1 MSMKMKSKFQMLV
14 FQLLLGLVFVNC
26 NKEDG
31 LTQSLDSRPFYMGVT
46 PWPADLTVEEV
57 NKTYAFINDHCDI
70 VSHHFN
76 EGIPYEE
83 FYKDLPLPRE
93 FLENIAFRKA
103 KTRSSQNVFLSVAA
117 LNISR
122 KDKDHYYKNSTTS
135 QNIKEGWGKLNM
147 DNEKFV
153 ASYVKYINYLIKE
166 FNPIYVNYGVESNF
180 NEWDQKGFGEY
191 KIFLSRVY
199 NALKQTHAKLPLF
212 VSFMVNESNT
222 GLENARQLLPYT
234 DIIALSSYPYT
245 MNIESTSSDPK
256 RIPENFFEQY
266 IRLDTSK
273 SFGFAETGYIAQNL
287 KINEFKIE
295 KNGKSEWQ
303 KAYLEKVLSLST
315 RYDAKFFIWFTAK
328 DYDKLVET
336 SIKGQLVDKE
346 SISLLTLWQ
355 DTGLID
361 ENDVK
366 RPSYDLWIEWM
377 DKEKK

>member
-1 MSMKMKSKFQMLV
+1 MKINSKLAM
-14 FQLLLGLVFVNC
+14 LLLQLSLGIVFVSC
-26 NKEDG
+26 SKEDG

-83 FYKDLPLPRE
+83 FYKDLPL
-93 FLENIAFRKA
+93 ENIAFRKA
-103 KTRSSQNVFLSVAA
+103 KTKSTQNVFLSVAA
-117 LNISR
+117 LTISR
-122 KDKDHYYKNSTTS
+122 KDKELYYKNSTAS
-135 QNIKEGWGKLNM
+135 QNVKEGWNKLTI
-147 DNEKFV
+147 DNEKIV
-153 ASYVKYINYLIKE
+153 AAYIKYINYLIKE

-191 KIFLSRVY
+191 KIFLSKVY
-199 NALKQTHAKLPLF
+199 NAVKQTHPKIPLF

-256 RIPENFFEQY
+256 KIPEDFFEQF

-287 KINEFKIE
+287 KINEFKIN
-295 KNGKSEWQ
+295 KNGKGEWQ
-303 KAYLEKVLSLST
+303 KAYLEKVLSLSAN
-315 RYDAKFFIWFTAK
+315 YDAEFFIWFTAK

-336 SIKGQLVDKE
+336 TIKGQLVDKE
-346 SISLLTLWQ
+346 TLPLLTLWR

-366 RPSYDLWIEWM
+366 RPSYNLWIEWM
-377 DKEKK
+377 DKEKI

>member
-147 DNEKFV
+147 DNEKIV